1 MKKLL
6 VICAVAAQACTLFA
20 AAPTAAPVKPPF
32 DFKKAPTN
40 EAERVARRLYVQ
52 DRIARHTG
60 GKLIRPGTR
69 AGEIVYVNCQKRAD
83 KKLLEESAAY
93 FIENAKF
100 NITVKEGTFNFAK
113 PQIQG
118 SVSLFVVDD
127 PSLPGL
133 LVAPEDR
140 WAVVN
145 VAPLAQGRGEKKA
158 FFEARVRKQLTRG
171 FSALCGATNSGYPN
185 ALTGGICKP
194 EQLDK
199 HVDARLPVDVIA
211 RFAPYLEPFGVTPAV
226 ETTYRRACQEGW
238 APAPT
243 NDYQRA
249 IVEQIKKEKSETLK
263 GPAKPRRIK
272 FDQKKGE

>member
-1 MKKLL
+1 MKKFL
-6 VICAVAAQACTLFA
+6 VLSVVAVQALSLSA
-20 AAPTAAPVKPPF
+20 AAPANPPF

-40 EAERVARRLYVQ
+40 EAERVARRAYIR

-69 AGEIVYVNCQKRAD
+69 AGEIVCVNCQKRAER
-83 KKLLEESAAY
+83 KLLEESADY
-93 FIENAKF
+93 FIKEARF
-100 NITVKEGTFNFAK
+100 NVTVKDGAFDLAK

-118 SVSLFVVDD
+118 NVSLFVVDD
-127 PSLPGL
+127 ESLPAL

-140 WAVVN
+140 WAMVN
-145 VAPLAQGRGEKKA
+145 VAPLAKGRGEKKA
-158 FFEARVRKQLTRG
+158 FFDARVKKELTRG

-185 ALTGGICKP
+185 ALTGGISAT

-211 RFAPYLEPFGVTPAV
+211 RFAPYMASFGVTPAV

-243 NDYQRA
+243 NDYQKA
-249 IVEQIKKEKSETLK
+249 IVEQIKKEKSEALK
-263 GPAKPRRIK
+263 GPAKPRKIT
-272 FDQKKGE
+272 FDKKKGE